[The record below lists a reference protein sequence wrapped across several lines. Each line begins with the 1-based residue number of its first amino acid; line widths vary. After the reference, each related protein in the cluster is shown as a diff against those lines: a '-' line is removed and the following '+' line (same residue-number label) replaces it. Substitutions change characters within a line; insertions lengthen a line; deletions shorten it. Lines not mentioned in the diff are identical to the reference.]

1 MDYIEVLVGVISAL
15 ISSIVLIW
23 WGMRIC
29 KKDITIKHNVNP
41 YSWFMIHTIVYFITI
56 TLMLIVDMIQANS
69 EVIKEM
75 PVGIIGAMIL
85 FVQKGGLIIL
95 VMLVSSWIYNR
106 YIKINEFS
114 YFIIRYPW
122 IKKIFF
128 SLICISLGG
137 LYLIEIQKR
146 NNCNILSDDYSF
158 IAVWIISF
166 IQIWIGFG
174 MRFYGRGEF
183 KMRFSEW
190 KKRMKSIEEL
200 KYFLICILSM
210 LVIPIMTVVYYV
222 VKGKIPESAINI
234 IHFLFLGISFGAIV
248 LILVIF
254 FWNLRHNPNNCIS
267 KRRLNNCL
275 NNLFNNKKIQV
286 DYYEGV
292 KYCIVKKS
300 SCIALTASIDN
311 VILDKD
317 VQFDDEYRERLEQ
330 LLDLFEGEYTFEKYT
345 EEDIRKNIEMDLSK
359 FATDRKD
366 ILKEGWSKVYE
377 VCEQK
382 EKEK

>member
-1 MDYIEVLVGVISAL
+1 MFPTINKKETGVNLRRIMDMRGVKPKDIQEYLGFGCVQSVYRWLDGVSMPTVDNLYAL
-15 ISSIVLIW
+15 SKMLQVPMDSIVC
-23 WGMRIC
+23 GNAGRTKSQM
-29 KKDITIKHNVNP
+29 D
-41 YSWFMIHTIVYFITI
+41 
-56 TLMLIVDMIQANS
+56 A
-69 EVIKEM
+69 
-75 PVGIIGAMIL
+75 
-85 FVQKGGLIIL
+85 
-95 VMLVSSWIYNR
+95 
-106 YIKINEFS
+106 
-114 YFIIRYPW
+114 
-122 IKKIFF
+122 
-128 SLICISLGG
+128 
-137 LYLIEIQKR
+137 YLIEIQKR

-174 MRFYGRGEF
+174 MRFYERGEF

-210 LVIPIMTVVYYV
+210 FVIPIMTVVYYV
-222 VKGKIPESAINI
+222 VKGKIPERAINI